1 MDTRTEK
8 LASILVNYSCRL
20 KKGEKVLISF
30 NGHQAE
36 SLVKE
41 IIKEVYKV
49 GAIPYVNQSSPKIE
63 RQLLMGISE
72 EQIKDMAKYD
82 SLRMK
87 DMDAYIG
94 FSAIE
99 NSAEMSD
106 VPQEKIE
113 LYNQLYTK
121 PVHHDIR
128 IANTKWVVLRF
139 PTSAMAQ
146 MASMSSEAFEDFYY
160 KVCTLDY
167 AKMSNAMNPLK
178 ELMEKTDKVHIV
190 GKGTDLTFSIKDIPV
205 VKCDGD
211 KNIPDGEVFTAPVRN
226 SINGTLTYTC
236 PSLYQGF
243 TFENIKLTFK
253 DGKIIEATSNNTE
266 KLNKI
271 LDTDEGARY
280 IGEFSFGVNPY
291 ITNPMKNILFDEKI
305 SGSFH
310 FTPGNCYDTA
320 PNGNHSAI
328 HWDLVCIQTP
338 KYGGGEIYLDDVLV
352 RKDGLFVLEQLK
364 CLNPENLM

>member
-36 SLVKE
+36 PLVKE

-49 GAIPYVNQSSPKIE
+49 GAIPYINQSSPKIE

-146 MASMSSEAFEDFYY
+146 MASMSSEAFENFYY

-190 GKGTDLTFSIKDIPV
+190 GKGTDLKFSIRDIPV

-226 SINGTLTYTC
+226 SINGILTYTC

>member
-36 SLVKE
+36 PLVKE

-178 ELMEKTDKVHIV
+178 EFMEKTDKVHIV
-190 GKGTDLTFSIKDIPV
+190 GKDTDLTFSIKDIPV

-243 TFENIKLTFK
+243 IFENIKLTFK

-338 KYGGGEIYLDDVLV
+338 EYGGGEIYLDDVLV